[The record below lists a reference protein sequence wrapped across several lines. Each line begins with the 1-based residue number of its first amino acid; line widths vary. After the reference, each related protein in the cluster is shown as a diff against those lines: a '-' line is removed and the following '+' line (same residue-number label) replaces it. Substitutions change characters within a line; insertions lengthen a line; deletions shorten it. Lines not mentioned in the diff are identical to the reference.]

1 MRNRFAVIAGPLI
14 AAVTLAVVIAG
25 VPASPA
31 FAQTEVPLLVNVQ
44 PGVSLSDDEIAAM
57 VAEANKILKQAD
69 IKIKFNKAT
78 DINRGVD
85 DQGNNNDRIETGE
98 DDKLDPKGV
107 TELNEH
113 TGDDDQGFKIY
124 ITNEIHGSPTTLGL
138 AAHNPDV
145 PVIYLKSGQSAEK
158 GGNTIAHEFSH
169 VYTLGPNHV
178 VSGTTTADGKGHIAV
193 PGNLMHPT
201 SDGTELTDEQK
212 AELKKG
218 VKGHGHTVDWFDR
231 RWREIKDTFGYNI
244 ATPPSQLFSGGVWE
258 QPSTATFEV
267 DVGFSGRMGPAGNQ
281 AIQIVFDTDGNPLTG
296 RSVLRPNG
304 STVTGI
310 DRTIDIRITGDME
323 AGGTLVAR
331 LLDGNGNLM
340 RLLNDAQF
348 ERIAR
353 FEDARPG
360 PGITSAACDWVRL
373 AVQTAE
379 LGITDICPTEFLSFN
394 LNDPDMGDT
403 LQLEV
408 NPFDPQADPVL
419 NLLQLEALPGGMV
432 NVMGTGFFAG
442 ALGGLIQFDDTAVG
456 GFNTDPLGNFGG
468 MFHVPSDAAP
478 GWYFITAS
486 AMDSTSLETQYD
498 FKMLKVLP
506 EPATLSLLALGGLA
520 TLLRRRRK

>member
-1 MRNRFAVIAGPLI
+1 MRNRFAVIAGPLL
-14 AAVTLAVVIAG
+14 AAVTLAVVFAG
-25 VPASPA
+25 VPVSPA
-31 FAQTEVPLLVNVQ
+31 YAQTEVPLLVNVQ

-78 DINRGVD
+78 DIKRSVD

-98 DDKLDPKGV
+98 DDKLDPQGV
-107 TELNEH
+107 KELNEH

-145 PVIYLKSGQSAEK
+145 PVVYVKSGQTAEK

-178 VSGTTTADGKGHIAV
+178 VSGTQTADGKGHVAV

-258 QPSTATFEV
+258 QPSTATYEV

-281 AIQIVFDTDGNPLTG
+281 AIQIVFDTDGNPMTG

-304 STVTGI
+304 TTYVNGI
-310 DRTIDIRITGDME
+310 DRTIDIQITGDME

-340 RLLNDAQF
+340 RLLTDAQF

-353 FEDARPG
+353 FEDARPD
-360 PGITSAACDWVRL
+360 PGITYAACDWVRL

-379 LGITDICPTEFLSFN
+379 LGITNICPTEFLSFN
-394 LNDPDMGDT
+394 LNDPGMGDA
-403 LQLEV
+403 LQLAV
-408 NPFDPQADPVL
+408 NPFDLQADPVL
-419 NLLQLEALPGGMV
+419 TLLEVEAHPGDMV
-432 NVMGTGFFAG
+432 NLTGAGFFARVP
-442 ALGGLIQFDDTAVG
+442 GGLIQFDDTAVG
-456 GFNTDPLGNFGG
+456 GFNTDPLGIFSG
-468 MFHVPSDAAP
+468 MFHVPGDAAP

-486 AMDSTSLETQYD
+486 AMDPLSQEAQYD

-506 EPATLSLLALGGLA
+506 EPATLALLAVGGLVA
-520 TLLRRRRK
+520 LRRRR